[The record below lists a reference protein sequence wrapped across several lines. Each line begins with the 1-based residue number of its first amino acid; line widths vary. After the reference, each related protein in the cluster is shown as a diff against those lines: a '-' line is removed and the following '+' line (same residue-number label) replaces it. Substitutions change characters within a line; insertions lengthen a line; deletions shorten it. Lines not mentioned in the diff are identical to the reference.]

1 MTERSPIWLST
12 QGLSSF
18 LGALTSAS
26 ARRWPRPTQTQ
37 TQKAY
42 DEAVAPGPTGPTVIP
57 FRPPRQT
64 EPRLNRPDICRRGGC
79 LEPVTDDVIRLCA
92 GHLAKYTPEAER
104 AAMRQAA
111 LLHRRPSA

>member
-1 MTERSPIWLST
+1 MAQYPRLVVVPRSTHQRLGEALAQT
-12 QGLSSF
+12 Q
-18 LGALTSAS
+18 
-26 ARRWPRPTQTQ
+26 TQTQ